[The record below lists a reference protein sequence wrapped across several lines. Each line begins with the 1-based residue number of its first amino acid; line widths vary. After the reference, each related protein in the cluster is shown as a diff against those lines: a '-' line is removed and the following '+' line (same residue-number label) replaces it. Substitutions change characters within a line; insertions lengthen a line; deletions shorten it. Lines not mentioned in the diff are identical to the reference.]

1 MRSALVL
8 AWKETRAYYVSPIAY
23 VITAAFLGLTGHFF
37 VTSITEPVPEASLR
51 GMLTPITFGLV
62 IWAPMVSMRLF
73 AEEQKLGTLELLLT
87 APVRDWE
94 IVAGKFVALAAM
106 LLGIIAPTLVYV
118 LLLFRFADPDVGPL
132 VTGYLGLVLYGCAAG
147 SLGLFV
153 SSLTSS
159 QIVAGAVAAVALFFL
174 TLAAQASDLIRGLPA
189 TLLEWVS
196 LPSHYTSFVEGV
208 VAVEHLAYFV
218 TFIGLFLL
226 LTTLS
231 LEARRWR

>member
-1 MRSALVL
+1 
-8 AWKETRAYYVSPIAY
+8 
-23 VITAAFLGLTGHFF
+23 
-37 VTSITEPVPEASLR
+37 
-51 GMLTPITFGLV
+51 MLTPITFGLI

-87 APVRDWE
+87 SPVRDWE
-94 IVAGKFVALAAM
+94 IVVGKFVAVAAM
-106 LLGIIAPTLVYV
+106 LLGIVIPTAVYV
-118 LLLFRFADPDVGPL
+118 ALLYWFADPDFGPL
-132 VTGYLGLVLYGCAAG
+132 MTGYLGLLLYGCAAG

-174 TLAAQASDLIRGLPA
+174 TLAAQAADLVEGPPA

-196 LPSHYTSFVEGV
+196 LPAHYTSFVEGV
-208 VAVEHLAYFV
+208 IALQHLTYFA
-218 TFIGLFLL
+218 TFIVLFLL